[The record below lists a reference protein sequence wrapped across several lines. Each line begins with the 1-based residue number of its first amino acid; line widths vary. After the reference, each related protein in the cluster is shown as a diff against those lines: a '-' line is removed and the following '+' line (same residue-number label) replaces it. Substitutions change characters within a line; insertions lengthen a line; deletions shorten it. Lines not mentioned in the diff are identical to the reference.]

1 MTKITFILNQN
12 HLKKVEWATLTLLF
26 TFPPHIEWVDMAERS
41 VEKLPY
47 PLSIT
52 QNLAFHTIYTRNN
65 MCHKCGGNC
74 GLWGLN
80 KSLKKSYPEIF
91 KKIGGAVWEIPAK

>member
-52 QNLAFHTIYTRNN
+52 QNLAFVQIYGQRWTRHLYRN
-65 MCHKCGGNC
+65 G
-74 GLWGLN
+74 
-80 KSLKKSYPEIF
+80 
-91 KKIGGAVWEIPAK
+91 